1 MIKKLSYIESNT
13 TNPYFNLALEEELF
27 NQCDED
33 EIILYL
39 WKNRNTV
46 VIGKNQNAWR
56 ECNVTKMEKD
66 EVTLVRR
73 MSGGGAVFHDTGNLN
88 FTFICHKKNYD
99 VRRQLRVIIEAL
111 ETFGI
116 EAEISGRN
124 DMLAEGRKFS
134 GNAFY
139 QRGERCYHHGTLM
152 VDVDTDKLER
162 YLSVSKKKMES
173 KGIKSVRSRVINL
186 AGLEP
191 SISID
196 SMKTQLRRS
205 FEHVYER
212 EAKIIFPAQQN
223 ICMIT
228 GLMDKYSSW
237 EWNYGRKVS
246 FQHELSNKFSWG
258 ELVLQFNVLGGV
270 IHELDVFC
278 DSMDV
283 RMADDLKQRLQGVK
297 YDIRDMCRR
306 LKSGTKELQKSFYGT
321 KTSDMLNDTVDW
333 LYALEL

>member
-27 NQCDED
+27 HQCDDD

-99 VRRQLRVIIEAL
+99 VRRQLGVIIEAL

-139 QRGERCYHHGTLM
+139 QRGDRCYHHGTLM
-152 VDVDTDKLER
+152 VNVDIGKMER

-173 KGIKSVRSRVINL
+173 KGIKSVKSRVTNL
-186 AGLEP
+186 VGLDP
-191 SISID
+191 SISIE
-196 SMKTQLRRS
+196 SLKTQIRKS
-205 FEHVYER
+205 YGYVYDR
-212 EAKIIFPAQQN
+212 EAEILFPAQRN
-223 ICMIT
+223 KYM
-228 GLMDKYSSW
+228 LKEFVDKYSSW

-283 RMADDLKQRLQGVK
+283 LMADDLKQRLQGVR

-306 LKSGTKELQKSFYGT
+306 LQSGTKGLHKNFYGT
-321 KTSDMLNDTVDW
+321 KMSDMLNDTADW